1 MALFYLVRH
10 GYTDWVDRAIAGRLP
25 GIHLNALG
33 REQIRCLGEKLEKNP
48 FDCICAGPLERTC
61 ETAEPLA
68 LARGM
73 EFRISEDFHEVD
85 FGDWT
90 GREVSTLS
98 GNHWERFNSF
108 RSGTRIP
115 RGEMMLEVQ
124 GRMISGLEKLADEFP
139 GGRIAVVSHA
149 DPIKTVIAHFAG
161 MPLDLF
167 LRLEI
172 SPASVSMLELHP
184 WGPRI
189 ISINDTGGIPNA
201 RTGDEAVA
209 SSMDEG

>member
-33 REQIRCLGEKLEKNP
+33 REQARCLGEKLGKVSM
-48 FDCICAGPLERTC
+48 DCICAGPLERVR
-61 ETAEPLA
+61 ETAEPLVSS
-68 LARGM
+68 RGM
-73 EFRISEDFHEVD
+73 ELRVCEEFNEVD

-90 GREVSTLS
+90 GYAVSVLTGS
-98 GNHWERFNSF
+98 HWERFNSF

-124 GRMISGLEKLADEFP
+124 GRMISGLERLAGEFP
-139 GGRIAVVSHA
+139 EGKVAVVSHA
-149 DPIKTVIAHFAG
+149 DPLKTVIAHFAG

-172 SPASVSMLELHP
+172 SPASLSIVELCP

-189 ISINDTGGIPNA
+189 LSINDVGGIPDIESVGGA
-201 RTGDEAVA
+201 GTYPAEAT
-209 SSMDEG
+209 